1 MSRADEPQ
9 RVVDV
14 LLAVAREEILKDF
27 RRDSCIASTRVATE
41 VLRHFGVRA
50 YPLAV
55 TAMVFNAPFAARLR
69 IDLFPRDA
77 AETRHWAEEDGTW
90 SVGIGF
96 GRGGPGSW
104 TRHLVAI
111 AERRWL
117 VDLSLD
123 QADRPEHGIA
133 LRPLAHPVAEDFLRG
148 LAPLTLEVG
157 SVLVQYDAD
166 PRERSFEHARDWR
179 LVRRWGP
186 AVRRSVARMEP
197 ALHAGGAR

>member
-1 MSRADEPQ
+1 MRCIDHAG
-9 RVVDV
+9 RVMEA

-27 RRDSCIASTRVATE
+27 RRDSCIASTRVAVE

-55 TAMVFNAPFAARLR
+55 TAMVFNASFAAHLGS
-69 IDLFPRDA
+69 DLIPREA
-77 AETRHWAEEDGTW
+77 AETRRWTEEDGSW

-111 AERRWL
+111 AEGRWL

-123 QADRPEHGIA
+123 HADRPEHGIM
-133 LRPLAHPVAEDFLRG
+133 LWPLAHPVTEDFLRG

-166 PRERSFEHARDWR
+166 PCERSFERARDWR

-186 AVRRSVARMEP
+186 AVRRTVARMEP
-197 ALHAGGAR
+197 ALHAGDAR